1 MNPTWL
7 ITALLWLS
15 MAGLAFAVAK
25 RAAYW
30 RVGRAAAPGSF
41 GAFGFTR
48 LLSIPKRYFVD
59 LHHVVARDPYIAKT
73 HVATAG
79 GAIAALA
86 LVFVNYGLA
95 IYSPWLDKL
104 IFLAAL
110 AMLIGVVFVWRRR
123 NAKQVPARLS
133 RGPWNT
139 LPWLLGSFAL
149 GIVLYMVVPASAM
162 SGGFAVL
169 CALLIGV
176 GAFAMTF
183 GAAKGGPMKHAIAGL
198 LHLAF
203 HPRQERFAATREG
216 WTGNGAAT
224 PPTALK
230 LPDIEQQEYGVAKP
244 VEFRWNQLLSFDA
257 CVQCGKCEAACP
269 AFAAGQ
275 PLNPKKLI
283 QDLVVG
289 MAGGTDAA
297 YAGSPTP
304 GIEVGR
310 HSGAPDGP
318 IVSGLIEAQTLW
330 SCTTCRACVQECPML
345 IEHVDAIV
353 DMRRNQTLVHGTVPG
368 KGPEVLANLRE
379 TGTMG
384 GYDKAARYD
393 WSVDLNAPVAQPGRP
408 VDVLLVAGEGA
419 FDMRYQRTLR
429 ALVKVLN
436 KAGVSYAVLGGEE
449 TDTGDV
455 ARRLG
460 DEATFQRMA
469 KQMMGTLSTL
479 SFKRIVSADPHVMHS
494 LRNEYRALGT
504 RYEVLHHTTLL
515 AELAASGRISPKAVE
530 ALREKRTTYHDPCYL
545 GRYNGETE
553 APRKLL
559 KTIGIQVVEME
570 RNGMRG
576 RCCGGGGGAPLTDI
590 PGKQRI
596 PDIRIADA
604 KAVGAEVVAVACPNC
619 TAMLEGVVGPRP
631 EVLDVAELVAAS
643 LE

>member
-1 MNPTWL
+1 MNPSFL
-7 ITALLWLS
+7 ISILLWVS
-15 MAGLAFAVAK
+15 MAGLAFAVLR
-25 RAAYW
+25 RASYW
-30 RVGRAAAPGSF
+30 RLGRATTSG
-41 GAFGFTR
+41 GYGIGKLFT
-48 LLSIPKRYFVD
+48 IPKRYFVD
-59 LHHVVARDPYIAKT
+59 LHHVVARDPYIART

-95 IYSPWLDKL
+95 IYSPWLDKA
-104 IFLAAL
+104 IFAAAL
-110 AMLIGVVFVWRRR
+110 LMLVGVVFVWHRRG
-123 NAKQVPARLS
+123 AGDIPARLS
-133 RGPWNT
+133 KGPWNT

-149 GIVLYMVVPASAM
+149 GLASFMVVPAGVM
-162 SGGFAVL
+162 SGAFAVL
-169 CALLIGV
+169 SAVLIAV

-198 LHLAF
+198 LHLAW
-203 HPRQERFAATREG
+203 HPRQERFAATPAA
-216 WTGNGAAT
+216 WTGEGTAT

-230 LPDIEQQEYGVAKP
+230 VPDIARQEYGVAKP

-269 AFAAGQ
+269 AFASGQ

-304 GIEVGR
+304 GIPVGR
-310 HSGAPDGP
+310 HAGKPDGP
-318 IVSGLIEAQTLW
+318 IVAGLIEAQTLW

-368 KGPEVLANLRE
+368 KGAEVLANLRE

-384 GYDKAARYD
+384 GYDTAARYD
-393 WSVDLNAPVAQPGRP
+393 WSVDLNAPVAQPGKA

-429 ALVKVLN
+429 AFVKVLN
-436 KAGVSYAVLGGEE
+436 KAGVDYAVLGGAE

-460 DEATFQRMA
+460 DEATFQQLA
-469 KQMMGTLSTL
+469 KRLIGTLDTL
-479 SFKRIVSADPHVMHS
+479 SFGQIVTADPHVMHS
-494 LRNEYRALGT
+494 LSNEYRALGL
-504 RYEVLHHTTLL
+504 RVEVKHHTTYM
-515 AELAASGRISPKAVE
+515 AELASGGRIAPKAVE
-530 ALREKRTTYHDPCYL
+530 ALRERRTTYHDPCYL

-570 RNGMRG
+570 RSGMRG

-604 KAVGAEVVAVACPNC
+604 KAVGAEVVAVGCPNC

-631 EVLDVAELVAAS
+631 DVLDVAELVAAS

>member
-1 MNPTWL
+1 MNPVFV

-15 MAGLAFAVAK
+15 MAGLAFALLK

-30 RVGRAAAPGSF
+30 REGRATTA
-41 GAFGFTR
+41 GAYGWAN
-48 LLSIPKRYFVD
+48 LLTIPKRYFVD

-79 GAIAALA
+79 GAILAMA
-86 LVFVNYGLA
+86 LVFINYGLA
-95 IYSPWLDKL
+95 IYSVWLDRA
-104 IFLAAL
+104 IFLAAIIMFVG
-110 AMLIGVVFVWRRR
+110 AMFVYKRRR
-123 NAKQVPARLS
+123 AKDVPARLS
-133 RGPWNT
+133 HGPWDS
-139 LPWLLGSFAL
+139 LPLLLGSFAL
-149 GIVLYMVVPASAM
+149 GLALFMLLPASWM
-162 SGGFAVL
+162 SGALAIIV
-169 CALLIGV
+169 ALLIAA
-176 GAFAMTF
+176 GAYTMTF
-183 GAAKGGPMKHAIAGL
+183 GAAQGGPMKHAMAGL

-203 HPRQERFAATREG
+203 HPRQERFHAKDENEREVV
-216 WTGNGAAT
+216 

-230 LPDIEQQEYGVAKP
+230 KPVLDAKEYGVGKP

-269 AFAAGQ
+269 AFASGQ

-289 MAGGTDAA
+289 MVGGSDSQ

-304 GIEVGR
+304 GIPVGR
-310 HSGAPDGP
+310 HSGGP
-318 IVSGLIEAQTLW
+318 AKPLISQMIEADTIW

-353 DMRRNQTLVHGTVPG
+353 DMRRNQTLVEGNVPG
-368 KGPEVLANLRE
+368 KGPITLANLRE
-379 TGTMG
+379 TGSQNG
-384 GYDKAARYD
+384 FDIGARYD
-393 WSVDLNAPVAQPGRP
+393 WSVDLQVQVAQPGRP
-408 VDVLLVAGEGA
+408 VDVLLIAGEGA

-429 ALVKVLN
+429 ALAKVMN
-436 KAGVSYAVLGGEE
+436 KAGVDYAVLGGVE
-449 TDTGDV
+449 TDTGDT

-460 DEATFQRMA
+460 DEATFQQCASKLMN
-469 KQMMGTLSTL
+469 TLSQYQ
-479 SFKRIVSADPHVMHS
+479 FRRIVTADPHVLHS
-494 LRNEYRALGT
+494 LRNEYRALGGY
-504 RYEVLHHTTLL
+504 YEVQHHTAFM
-515 AELAASGRISPKAVE
+515 AELVASGKLTPKAAAVL
-530 ALREKRTTYHDPCYL
+530 ADKKITYHDPCYL

-559 KTIGIQVVEME
+559 KTIGIKVVEME
-570 RNGMRG
+570 RHGMRA

-604 KAVGAEVVAVACPNC
+604 KSVGAEVVAVGCPQC

-631 EVLDVAELVAAS
+631 EVLDVAELVAAA

>member
-1 MNPTWL
+1 MSPAFL
-7 ITALLWLS
+7 ITALLWVS
-15 MAGLAFAVAK
+15 VAGLAFAVAK

-30 RVGRAAAPGSF
+30 RLGRATAA
-41 GAFGFTR
+41 GAFGWTN
-48 LLSIPKRYFVD
+48 LLTIPKRYFVD

-73 HVATAG
+73 HIATAG
-79 GAIAALA
+79 GAIAAFA

-95 IYSPWLDKL
+95 LYSPWLDRL

-110 AMLIGVVFVWRRR
+110 IMLVGAVFVWRRR
-123 NAKQVPARLS
+123 HAKDVPARLS

-149 GIVLYMVVPASAM
+149 GLLLYTLLPASAM
-162 SGGFAVL
+162 SGGLAIVF
-169 CALLIGV
+169 ALLIAA

-183 GAAKGGPMKHAIAGL
+183 GAARGGPMKHALAGL

-203 HPRQERFAATREG
+203 HPRQERFAAEG
-216 WTGNGAAT
+216 AVRKEQVVPA
-224 PPTALK
+224 TALK
-230 LPDIEQQEYGVAKP
+230 APVLEQNEYGVGKP

-283 QDLVVG
+283 QDLVTG
-289 MAGGTDAA
+289 MVGGTDAA

-304 GIEVGR
+304 GIKVGQHGGEPQR
-310 HSGAPDGP
+310 P
-318 IVSGLIEAQTLW
+318 IISSLIEADTVW
-330 SCTTCRACVQECPML
+330 SCTTCRACVHECPML

-379 TGTMG
+379 TGTAG

-393 WSVDLNAPVAQPGRP
+393 WSVDLSSPVAQPGKP

-429 ALVKVLN
+429 SLVKVLN
-436 KAGVSYAVLGGEE
+436 KAGVDYAVLGAQE

-479 SFKRIVSADPHVMHS
+479 NFKRIVTADPHVMHS
-494 LRNEYRALGT
+494 LRNEYRALGG
-504 RYEVLHHTTLL
+504 RYDVLHHTTFL
-515 AELAASGRISPKAVE
+515 AELVASGKLSPKAVN
-530 ALREKRTTYHDPCYL
+530 AFNDRKITYHDPCYL

-553 APRKLL
+553 APRQLL
-559 KTIGIQVVEME
+559 KTIGIKVVEME
-570 RNGMRG
+570 RHGKRG

-604 KAVGAEVVAVACPNC
+604 RAIGAEVVAVGCPNC

-631 EVLDVAELVAAS
+631 EVLDVAELVAAA

>member
-1 MNPTWL
+1 MSPAFL
-7 ITALLWLS
+7 ITALLWVS
-15 MAGLAFAVAK
+15 VAGLAFAVAK

-30 RVGRAAAPGSF
+30 RLGRATAA
-41 GAFGFTR
+41 GAFGWTN
-48 LLSIPKRYFVD
+48 LLTIPKRYFVD

-73 HVATAG
+73 HIATAG
-79 GAIAALA
+79 GAIAAFA

-95 IYSPWLDKL
+95 LYSPWLDRL
-104 IFLAAL
+104 IFVAAL
-110 AMLIGVVFVWRRR
+110 IMLVGAVFVWRRR
-123 NAKQVPARLS
+123 HAKDVPARLS

-149 GIVLYMVVPASAM
+149 GLLLYTLLPASAM
-162 SGGFAVL
+162 SGGLAIVF
-169 CALLIGV
+169 ALLIAA

-183 GAAKGGPMKHAIAGL
+183 GAARGGPMKHALAGL

-203 HPRQERFAATREG
+203 HPRQERFAAEG
-216 WTGNGAAT
+216 AVRKEQVV

-230 LPDIEQQEYGVAKP
+230 APVLEQNEYGVGKP

-283 QDLVVG
+283 QDLVTG
-289 MAGGTDAA
+289 MVGGTDAA

-304 GIEVGR
+304 GIKVGQHGGEPQR
-310 HSGAPDGP
+310 P
-318 IVSGLIEAQTLW
+318 IISSLIEADTVW
-330 SCTTCRACVQECPML
+330 SCTTCRACVHECPML

-379 TGTMG
+379 TGTAG

-393 WSVDLNAPVAQPGRP
+393 WSVDLSSPVAQPGKP

-429 ALVKVLN
+429 SLVKVLN
-436 KAGVSYAVLGGEE
+436 KAGVDYAVLGAQE

-479 SFKRIVSADPHVMHS
+479 NFKRIVTADPHVMHS
-494 LRNEYRALGT
+494 LRNEYRALGG
-504 RYEVLHHTTLL
+504 RYDVLHHTTFL
-515 AELAASGRISPKAVE
+515 AELVASGKLSTKAVD
-530 ALREKRTTYHDPCYL
+530 AFNDRKITYHDPCYL

-553 APRKLL
+553 APRQLL
-559 KTIGIQVVEME
+559 KTIGIKVVEME
-570 RNGMRG
+570 RHGKRG

-604 KAVGAEVVAVACPNC
+604 RAIGAEVVAVGCPNC

-631 EVLDVAELVAAS
+631 EVLDVAELVAAA

>member
-1 MNPTWL
+1 MSPAFL
-7 ITALLWLS
+7 ITALLWVS
-15 MAGLAFAVAK
+15 VAGLAFAVAK
-25 RAAYW
+25 RSAYW
-30 RVGRAAAPGSF
+30 RLGRATAT
-41 GAFGFTR
+41 GAFGWTN
-48 LLSIPKRYFVD
+48 LLTIPKRYFVD

-79 GAIAALA
+79 GAIAAFA
-86 LVFVNYGLA
+86 LVFINYGLA
-95 IYSPWLDKL
+95 IYSPWLDRL

-110 AMLIGVVFVWRRR
+110 IMLVGAVFVWRRR
-123 NAKQVPARLS
+123 NAKDVPARLS
-133 RGPWNT
+133 RGPWDS

-149 GIVLYMVVPASAM
+149 GLALFMLLPASWM
-162 SGGFAVL
+162 SGALALIV
-169 CALLIGV
+169 ALLIAA
-176 GAFAMTF
+176 GAYTMTF
-183 GAAKGGPMKHAIAGL
+183 GAAQGGPMKHAMAGL

-203 HPRQERFAATREG
+203 HPRQERFKAKTEHEVV
-216 WTGNGAAT
+216 

-230 LPDIEQQEYGVAKP
+230 KPVLDAKEYGVGKP

-269 AFAAGQ
+269 AFASGQ

-289 MAGGTDAA
+289 MVGGSDSQ

-304 GIEVGR
+304 GIPVGR
-310 HSGAPDGP
+310 HTGGP
-318 IVSGLIEAQTLW
+318 AKPLISQMIEADTVW
-330 SCTTCRACVQECPML
+330 SCTTCRACVHECPML

-384 GYDKAARYD
+384 GYDRAARYD
-393 WSVDLNAPVAQPGRP
+393 WSVDLSSPVAQPGQA
-408 VDVLLVAGEGA
+408 VDVLVVAGEGA

-429 ALVKVLN
+429 SLVKVLN
-436 KAGVSYAVLGGEE
+436 KAGVSYAVLGTQE

-460 DEATFQRMA
+460 DEATFQLMA
-469 KQMMGTLSTL
+469 RQLMGTLSTL
-479 SFKRIVSADPHVMHS
+479 TFKRIVTADPHVMHS
-494 LRNEYRALGT
+494 LRNEYRALGG
-504 RYEVLHHTTLL
+504 RYDVLHHTTFL
-515 AELAASGRISPKAVE
+515 AELVASGKVSPKAVA
-530 ALREKRTTYHDPCYL
+530 ALNDKTITYHDPRYL

-553 APRKLL
+553 APRQLL
-559 KTIGIQVVEME
+559 KTIGIKVVEME
-570 RNGMRG
+570 RHGKRG

-604 KAVGAEVVAVACPNC
+604 RAIGAEVVAVGCPNC

-631 EVLDVAELVAAS
+631 EVLDVAELVAAA